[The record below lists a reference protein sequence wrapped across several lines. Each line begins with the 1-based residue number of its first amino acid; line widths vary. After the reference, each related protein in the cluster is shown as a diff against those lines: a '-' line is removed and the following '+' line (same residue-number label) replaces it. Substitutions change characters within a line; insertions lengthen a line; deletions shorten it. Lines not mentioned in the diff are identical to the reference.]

1 MGLMFN
7 AQWIQGNIVE
17 SFFLI
22 SSFRPF
28 WNLKPT
34 SSVTN
39 PEWRNV
45 KDCPS
50 RVQGGFKRIS
60 RNWSAP
66 TSTIALSVEDGNAE
80 IRAAYRDRQEEFE
93 KVSAAGSE
101 LTAFFH
107 RHKGKLHAR
116 EMYLAPVPI
125 RRRVMRPGS
134 VPPFCPLLVN
144 CSKRRK
150 KIEDLL
156 INLFFSLSGFRFLLF
171 QHCFP
176 YFVIILLLYST
187 NNLLCLVN
195 LMFKIFPIFLSK
207 QIEGGQLRFPS
218 IWIT

>member
-7 AQWIQGNIVE
+7 ARWIQGNIVE

-45 KDCPS
+45 KNCPS

-60 RNWSAP
+60 RNWPAP
-66 TSTIALSVEDGNAE
+66 ISTIALSVEDGNAE

-107 RHKGKLHAR
+107 GHKGKLHAR

-125 RRRVMRPGS
+125 RRRVMRPES

-144 CSKRRK
+144 GSKRRK

-156 INLFFSLSGFRFLLF
+156 INLFFRCLAFVSYYFSIAFL
-171 QHCFP
+171 
-176 YFVIILLLYST
+176 ILLLSYCST
-187 NNLLCLVN
+187 LPIIFFALLILCLKY
-195 LMFKIFPIFLSK
+195 FQYFLANKLKGDSSAFR
-207 QIEGGQLRFPS
+207 RFE
-218 IWIT
+218 